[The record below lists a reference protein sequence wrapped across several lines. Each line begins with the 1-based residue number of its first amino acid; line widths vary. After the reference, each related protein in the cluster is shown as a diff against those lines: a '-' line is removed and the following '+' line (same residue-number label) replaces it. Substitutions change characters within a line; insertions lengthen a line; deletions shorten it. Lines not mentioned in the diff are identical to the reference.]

1 MDRKKTKQI
10 QNARIVATNIFMG
23 LSVVAIVFV
32 LMLVAMG
39 FTFNES
45 GNLEQSGLVQISSN
59 PSSATVEIDGNT
71 QFGRTQISKMLS
83 TSEHDIKVTKAG
95 YDTWEKKLKVD
106 AGLLTRIEWVRL
118 FPLKPEKTEITSF
131 GEPRM
136 VAVSSDRK
144 RMLYAEKDE
153 STIINIDLQGEKAKR
168 TKLSLATIL
177 GVSKGES
184 LNGTLS
190 VVAWNSSNNKIIL
203 NWTTEEKSNWYLVD
217 LETVENT
224 INLTE
229 KFSLKFTNILI
240 ANDSASKLWALEDG
254 NLHLIDASNLTISA
268 AKIANIER
276 IANNKDIVIYLS
288 TDKDDKKRSIKLYKD
303 GESGSSTIAEVE
315 STSAAI
321 TLAMGTYWGDDWIAY
336 SIDNKVTILSGTPP
350 SADKPRNNALKTLLT
365 RELEYTPQHI
375 SVNDNQRLVV
385 FAADH
390 NLMSYD
396 IETRSYY
403 DSAFEST
410 LTSVNWLDD
419 YLLWQHHE
427 NKIIIQDFDGDNRR
441 ELLKKVNTQLPI
453 ALSENNKWLYFF
465 ELTEEVDEE
474 KTDASTET
482 TDAGS
487 VEANTETKFVYTLK
501 REKLQI

>member
-1 MDRKKTKQI
+1 MDRRKTKKI

-23 LSVVAIVFV
+23 LSVIAIVFV

-59 PSSATVEIDGNT
+59 PGSATVEIDGNT

-83 TSEHDIKVTKAG
+83 ADEHDIKVTKAG

-106 AGLLTRIEWVRL
+106 AGLLTRIDWVRL
-118 FPLKPEKTEITSF
+118 FPLKPEKSDVTSF

-144 RMLYAEKDE
+144 RMLYNEKE
-153 STIINIDLQGEKAKR
+153 SSTLLSIDLQGEKAKR
-168 TKLSLATIL
+168 TKLDLAEIL
-177 GVSKGES
+177 GVSKGATLS
-184 LNGTLS
+184 GTLS
-190 VVAWNSSNNKIIL
+190 VVAWNSSSNKIIL
-203 NWTTEEKSNWYLVD
+203 NWSHEDKSNWYLVD
-217 LETVENT
+217 LEKIENT
-224 INLTE
+224 IDLTK
-229 KFSLKFTNILI
+229 KFGLKFTNILI

-254 NLHLIDASNLTISA
+254 NLHLIDAGNLTISA
-268 AKIANIER
+268 AKITNVER
-276 IANNKDIVIYLS
+276 ITNNKDIVLYLT
-288 TDKDDKKRSIKLYKD
+288 TDKTENKRMIRLYKD
-303 GESGSSTIAEVE
+303 GESGSSDIVEVK
-315 STSAAI
+315 SATAI
-321 TLAMGTYWGDDWIAY
+321 VTLAMGTYWGDDWLAY
-336 SIDNKVTILSGTPP
+336 SIDNKVTVLSGTPP
-350 SADKPRNNALKTLLT
+350 SADKPRNNTLKTLLS
-365 RELEYTPQHI
+365 RDLEYSPQQI

-385 FAADH
+385 FATDH

-396 IETRSYY
+396 IETRNYY
-403 DSAFEST
+403 DSSFEST
-410 LTSVNWLDD
+410 LTSINWLDD

-465 ELTEEVDEE
+465 ELTEEVDE
-474 KTDASTET
+474 KNIDSTAT
-482 TDAGS
+482 TDEGA
-487 VEANTETKFVYTLK
+487 VETNTETKLVYTLK